1 MTAFDILLISTTSGE
16 NQNMGTRGPDK
27 VRRIGINP
35 LDRRDFLTKARSV
48 IRANKVL
55 VNSIYYADTNQNKIN
70 RKGVFYDSEICR
82 GAGRF
87 FLSVL
92 FVLANA
98 SAADEGQKI
107 RIGISS
113 KSLGFLPTI
122 VAE

>member
-16 NQNMGTRGPDK
+16 NQNMGTGPDK

-70 RKGVFYDSEICR
+70 RKEVFCDSEICR

-87 FLSVL
+87 FNVGIVCACKCLS
-92 FVLANA
+92 
-98 SAADEGQKI
+98 
-107 RIGISS
+107 R
-113 KSLGFLPTI
+113 
-122 VAE
+122 